1 MLHGLGEVYRVS
13 EKNAM
18 EIQQAVVHHIT
29 QAKQF
34 NFYIGRKSCY
44 LAFCHIVRMTIKVR
58 KILIKFQEK
67 Y

>member
-29 QAKQF
+29 QAKHF

-44 LAFCHIVRMTIKVR
+44 LAVLPYSQDDHKGQKNID
-58 KILIKFQEK
+58 
-67 Y
+67 